1 MNVGSDDRNEGEQ
14 PGECLE
20 HGFEVTAVHVDGYR
34 LRQTRQCAGCG
45 AVEYVPSV
53 GDYAAGDVT
62 YESRQPLF
70 SRRDAHDPIG

>member
-1 MNVGSDDRNEGEQ
+1 MGGWMLGAPVSDEA
-14 PGECLE
+14 CE
-20 HGFEVTAVHVDGYR
+20 HDFELTSAHVDGYR
-34 LRQTRQCAGCG
+34 LRQTRTCRWCG

-62 YESRQPLF
+62 YEGRQPLF